1 MNKQRARTGSEKEY
15 RKEQLEKAALQL
27 FANKGFKS
35 TTVEMITKKAHLS
48 PATFYLYFVNKI
60 AIYCQ
65 LNLDGINI
73 LKKLMYDALQKS
85 GLSSIDKLNA
95 LAHAYVTFFR
105 DYQEYFY
112 ITEILHLGNK
122 EFFYDTRMV
131 KVLEKKTLSLLTVL
145 ADSIQE
151 GVKTGKFKII
161 DPMKTAVTL
170 WGIIDGVLILEVKKS
185 TGFMGYKIDDMVQQM
200 MDIVLNGIKTC

>member
-1 MNKQRARTGSEKEY
+1 MQKQRARTGHEKEY
-15 RKEQLEKAALQL
+15 RKEQLKKAALKL

-48 PATFYLYFVNKI
+48 PAAFYLYFANKI
-60 AIYCQ
+60 AIYRQ
-65 LNLDGINI
+65 LNQDGINI
-73 LKKLMYDALQKS
+73 LKKLMYDALQKA
-85 GLSSIDKLNA
+85 GTSSIDKLYA
-95 LAHAYVTFFR
+95 LAHAYVTFFK

-131 KVLEKKTLSLLTVL
+131 KELEKQTLLLLKVV
-145 ADSIQE
+145 ADIIEE
-151 GVKTGKFKII
+151 GVNKGKFKTI

-185 TGFMGYKIDDMVQQM
+185 TGFTGYKIDDMVQQM
-200 MDIVLNGIKTC
+200 MEIVLRGIVEN